1 MRVSWGSS
9 KLKLRDNMPFVRN
22 GAIEIYHEIH
32 GSGTPLLFF
41 SETACAGDIWN
52 TFQVP
57 EFSRDHL
64 VVTHDY
70 RGTGKST
77 RPTVQYSCEDFV
89 NDAAAILDQVDA
101 GPAIL
106 LGHSMGGR
114 VAMLMALKYPAK
126 VQKLIVA
133 SVGPGIPGAPPIPF
147 KMCKEMVEWGYE
159 KYVREHTLEVG
170 WTRAYIEG
178 YPDRVEHFLNIRM
191 SNLPRLEDYLRHV
204 VARQACDLSAR
215 IGRIKQPT
223 LVLVGEHDHGSATGA
238 SHRIAAEALAKA
250 LPNGNFAVI
259 PNEAHNYF
267 MTNPDEAHRT
277 IRRFI
282 FSSS

>member
-1 MRVSWGSS
+1 
-9 KLKLRDNMPFVRN
+9 MPFVRN
-22 GAIEIYHEIH
+22 KSVEIH
-32 GSGTPLLFF
+32 YEVHGHGTPLVFF

-57 EFSRDHL
+57 EFSRDHM

-70 RGTGKST
+70 RGTGKSS

-89 NDAAAILDQVDA
+89 DDAATMLDHLNS

-114 VAMLMALKYPAK
+114 VAMLMALKYPEK
-126 VQKLIVA
+126 VKRLIIA
-133 SVGPGIPGAPPIPF
+133 SVGPGVPGAPPIPF

-170 WTRAYIEG
+170 WTLEYIEEH
-178 YPDRVEHFLNIRM
+178 PDKVEHFLNIRM
-191 SNLPRLEDYLRHV
+191 NNLPSLEDYLRHV
-204 VARQACDLSAR
+204 VARQACDLSDR
-215 IGRIKQPT
+215 IEEIQHPT

-238 SHRIAAEALAKA
+238 SHRIAAETLAQE
-250 LPNGNFAVI
+250 LPNRQFVVI

-267 MTNPDEAHRT
+267 MTNPDEAHRI
-277 IRRFI
+277 IRQFLV
-282 FSSS
+282 SSS